1 MPSCVIGYDHVT
13 NGMYIYFIAE
23 DITSHSIHTM
33 LHRKNAL
40 RGMVF
45 NVTKTDTSQPE
56 NELDIISCL
65 SKAFGDKD
73 SLKFLAL
80 NNYIYL
86 KTEAFFQ

>member
-1 MPSCVIGYDHVT
+1 MA
-13 NGMYIYFIAE
+13 YIQCNIE
-23 DITSHSIHTM
+23 
-33 LHRKNAL
+33 RKNAL
-40 RGMVF
+40 SGMVL
-45 NVTKTDTSQPE
+45 NITKTDTSQPE
-56 NELDIISCL
+56 NDLDIISCL